1 MGLPND
7 AHALFD
13 DGPLF
18 QLLHGFVHRRSQ
30 AAIGIPPL
38 QALTRILLMD
48 LSPVS
53 LALFDRCLQ
62 IIKLR
67 IKGFRG
73 LPTVKKR
80 WLALADRLG
89 LASESTT
96 IAWIVD
102 NFWTNEEM
110 TKHSM
115 HRVSLLEHARQNFGS
130 VEEKDIDEQV
140 RLTMDLCI
148 FFRVFETESGDVGLG
163 PKGCQPG
170 DIVCLLSGS
179 SVPVVLRII
188 DCYYVHVGTCF
199 VPNLMDGELAW
210 REMGRPTLE
219 MFEMH

>member
-1 MGLPND
+1 
-7 AHALFD
+7 
-13 DGPLF
+13 
-18 QLLHGFVHRRSQ
+18 
-30 AAIGIPPL
+30 
-38 QALTRILLMD
+38 MD